1 MIFRPKKDRSKSIP
15 VLNMNLKLK
24 SFHDMKEDLLLK
36 KSGIYDEIDKEDLEA
51 LVPILEYN
59 QNNINRKILL
69 MPYEQVV

>member
-1 MIFRPKKDRSKSIP
+1 
-15 VLNMNLKLK
+15 
-24 SFHDMKEDLLLK
+24 MKEDLLLK